1 MWVILKFIKNDLNLL
16 KKDITAKVGV
26 GDDVKFYLPK
36 LKLQKFKK
44 NKLHSS
50 EILLLGDYL
59 LCYHPSFQNNSIINS
74 LRYCR
79 GLKYFLNGFMN
90 NQKEINDFVIKCN
103 KYEDEEGYIK
113 QSFFNFDYS
122 YYNKYKFLSGPFT
135 SMIFKLLVS
144 KKTKLKYYLEILKQL
159 CLKKSI
165 YLDQFKLI

>member
-135 SMIFKLLVS
+135 SMIFKIISQQKNKIKILLGNFKTTVS
-144 KKTKLKYYLEILKQL
+144 EKEYL
-159 CLKKSI
+159 
-165 YLDQFKLI
+165 FRPV